1 MFILSCYIQVF
12 LWFCSISTWFGPMWI
27 LGFVMANFKLHYAPI
42 SEKIAAIFEF
52 LTKQKMFKNTGAEHW
67 KISLFM
73 FCKLDYFKLGFGE
86 LLTYNLVVDKNI
98 IFFFKFYYRQ
108 TILSFMVPTRILH
121 RLTLSINKGLALI
134 EILQNFIECKPFIL
148 KSLHIHNIKK
158 HWFFLP

>member
-1 MFILSCYIQVF
+1 MFILSCYIEVF

-86 LLTYNLVVDKNI
+86 LSTYNLVVDKNR
-98 IFFFKFYYRQ
+98 IFFFNFYYRQ
-108 TILSFMVPTRILH
+108 TILSFMVPRILH

-134 EILQNFIECKPFIL
+134 EILQNFIECKPFI
-148 KSLHIHNIKK
+148 
-158 HWFFLP
+158 

>member
-1 MFILSCYIQVF
+1 MFILSCYIEVF

-98 IFFFKFYYRQ
+98 IFFSIFIIGRPSYHSWY
-108 TILSFMVPTRILH
+108 VPRILH

-134 EILQNFIECKPFIL
+134 EILQNFIECKPKI
-148 KSLHIHNIKK
+148 
-158 HWFFLP
+158 